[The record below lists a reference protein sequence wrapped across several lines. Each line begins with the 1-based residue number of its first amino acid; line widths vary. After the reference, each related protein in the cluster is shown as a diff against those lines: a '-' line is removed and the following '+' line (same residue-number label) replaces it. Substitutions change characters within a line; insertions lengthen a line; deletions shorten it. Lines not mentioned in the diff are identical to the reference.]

1 MSKRVIDL
9 TPAGE
14 LVGTELL
21 YITLGG
27 NDYKVSIDELKDF
40 LQSTAPEP
48 VPVPQIELSGDVSG
62 SSTFDE
68 ASGSLNIETKI
79 TDIDFGEFPEI

>member
-62 SSTFDE
+62 SSELDE
-68 ASGSLNIETKI
+68 ETGSLNINVKVAS
-79 TDIDFGEFPEI
+79 IDFGEFPEI